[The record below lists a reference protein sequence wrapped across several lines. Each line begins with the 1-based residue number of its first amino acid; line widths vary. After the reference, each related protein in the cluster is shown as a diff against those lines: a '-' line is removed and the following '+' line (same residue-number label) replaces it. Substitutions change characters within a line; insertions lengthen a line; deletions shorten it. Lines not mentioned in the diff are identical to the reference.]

1 MLDLLL
7 AQVKKKK
14 KIIVF
19 VSRYPAVLYSNSMV
33 EEEPEQTTGEA
44 VRCLDYGS
52 CRVRKLVLA
61 FNQCCWLCGA
71 LWGSSLASSAS

>member
-7 AQVKKKK
+7 AQVKKK